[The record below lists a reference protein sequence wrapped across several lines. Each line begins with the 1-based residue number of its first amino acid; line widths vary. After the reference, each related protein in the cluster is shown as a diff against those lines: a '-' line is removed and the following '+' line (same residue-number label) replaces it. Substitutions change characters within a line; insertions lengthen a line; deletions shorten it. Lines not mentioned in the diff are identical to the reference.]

1 MKKLI
6 CLIMAV
12 ILAAAGAGCFAE
24 GTEES
29 VIFLRIRENTTANVY
44 ENPGDAEAADTLDAG
59 SVCVL
64 VEETETAGTAWYRV
78 FYLNSRK
85 EGAIGYIKADDAEKL
100 SRDQLGELMN
110 DPDQINK
117 LLDLVEAL
125 NDYTSAEK
133 QEDVIAE
140 NKTDNRNQSGSD
152 SSRSGFEDLYKKAMD
167 ELAKLFSTDAAAA
180 LEKIPEAA
188 KEAAETAMEAGKEL
202 LEAAAEGA
210 ADLLE
215 KAGDALEKTGDEVKS
230 TLEKAGEDLGEKLE
244 EILPEA
250 EKALD
255 SLQEGVSDA
264 LESVRDGTMK
274 EDLDEL
280 LDKVTEGLDS
290 LKKDA
295 EEKYAEI
302 EKDVQETLDT
312 LNKSFGSDT
321 GDALDKINEL
331 VGNAQELLNS
341 EIIQDSLSALSTQ
354 FREEGFTEGANTV
367 STLIQLISNMQ

>member
-1 MKKLI
+1 MKKMI

-12 ILAAAGAGCFAE
+12 ILAAAGAVCFAE

-29 VIFLRIRENTTANVY
+29 VTFLRIRENTTANVY
-44 ENPGDAEAADTLDAG
+44 ENPGDAEAADILDAG

-125 NDYTSAEK
+125 NDYTNAEK
-133 QEDVIAE
+133 QKDVIAE

-152 SSRSGFEDLYKKAMD
+152 SSRSGFEDLYNKAMD
-167 ELAKLFSTDAAAA
+167 ELAKLFSTDAAV

-215 KAGDALEKTGDEVKS
+215 KAGDALDNAGEAVKN
-230 TLEKAGEDLGEKLE
+230 TLEKAGEDLEEKLE

-255 SLQEGVSDA
+255 SLKEGVSDA
-264 LESVRDGTMK
+264 LESVRDGSVK

-331 VGNAQELLNS
+331 VGKAQELLNS
-341 EIIQDSLSALSTQ
+341 EMIQGSLSALSTQ